1 MKYEDL
7 SFQTIDENGIEMIN
21 DIISVI
27 PNEKNSEE
35 PYVVFT
41 DYTLDENDEFIKKY
55 GKLIKEKDNYYLK
68 ADLEQSELYYIEKQS
83 KEEIIQY
90 VNSAIEEA
98 TNE

>member
-1 MKYEDL
+1 
-7 SFQTIDENGIEMIN
+7 MIN

>member
-41 DYTLDENDEFIKKY
+41 DYTLDENDEFIKNY

-68 ADLEQSELYYIEKQS
+68 TDLEQRELYYIEKQS